1 MSIPP
6 SGKRKWMCPAH
17 VDWAVSSRNRVVMAI
32 ADDSFEQLERR
43 RPKNAPVIDTH
54 LRRGHKN
61 NGLIEVENE
70 EESEFEEVTI
80 SGVVYRLP
88 ERGIKLDFLDKVKQY
103 VYLHRS
109 VGRWN

>member
-1 MSIPP
+1 M
-6 SGKRKWMCPAH
+6 
-17 VDWAVSSRNRVVMAI
+17 VI
-32 ADDSFEQLERR
+32 ADNSFEQLERR
-43 RPKNAPVIDTH
+43 RPKIAPVVDTH

-70 EESEFEEVTI
+70 EEMEFDEVTI

-103 VYLHRS
+103 VLLQRGFGPS
-109 VGRWN
+109 N